1 MILFS
6 RSDPLAPW
14 LTPCPEAHVI
24 PDGADRLT
32 LERALVGLTPG
43 GSVSMILRASQ
54 PINVLSQAV
63 QVFSVWAET
72 RSIPSRVLLV
82 SSAEVYGSPRPGV
95 SLREPDALAT
105 NPQGKALLEAEAFL
119 AERAERRGFSLVV
132 GRPFE
137 VLDPTGAGLL
147 GELCQ
152 RVRAGDVSGLG
163 DASASRDFLDAR
175 DVAAAFVA
183 LGETRRGEPL
193 MAVVNVC
200 SGRAVTVR
208 ELVGAIA
215 QRHRPELAAQLA
227 SQLAVDVPSTELVP
241 LWRVGNPSRFV
252 ELTGGPAARTPLA
265 QSIEDAWGAQPG
277 GRPCDAP

>member
-14 LTPCPEAHVI
+14 LSTWPDAHAL
-24 PDGADRLT
+24 PDGADRLA

-43 GSVSMILRASQ
+43 GSVSLILRASQ

-63 QVFSVWAET
+63 QTFTVWAET
-72 RSIPSRVLLV
+72 RSLPSRVLLV

-132 GRPFE
+132 ARPFE
-137 VLDPTGAGLL
+137 VLEPTGAGLL
-147 GELCQ
+147 GALCR
-152 RVRAGDVSGLG
+152 RVRSGDLSGLG
-163 DASASRDFLDAR
+163 DAGASRDFLDAR
-175 DVAAAFVA
+175 DVAAALVA
-183 LGETRRGEPL
+183 LGEAKRGEPL
-193 MAVVNVC
+193 LAVVNLC

-215 QRHRPELAAQLA
+215 QRYRPEQAAQFA
-227 SQLAVDVPSTELVP
+227 TQLAVDVPSAEAVP
-241 LWRVGNPSRFV
+241 LWRVGNPARFV
-252 ELTGGPAARTPLA
+252 ELTGGPAVRTPLA